1 MERWQRRA
9 IYAVLILLAGSGMA
23 WLAAHY
29 FLRSHGE
36 FGEAIHPLEPWSMKL
51 HGAAAMA
58 TLFFIGSVMNSHIRR
73 AQRTGRNLAAGWTL
87 IAALAALA
95 VTGYGLWYIAG
106 EDSRGIWSVAH
117 WLIGLAFPVLLIW
130 HIAHGRSLRRRRS
143 VPQSGAA
150 HGLTVKTPH

>member
-1 MERWQRRA
+1 MERWQRRT

-73 AQRTGRNLAAGWTL
+73 AQKTGRNLAAGWAL

-106 EDSRGIWSVAH
+106 EDSRGIWSTTH
-117 WLIGLAFPVLLIW
+117 WLIGLAFPALLVW
-130 HIAHGRSLRRRRS
+130 HIVHGRSLRRMRR
-143 VPQSGAA
+143 VPPSGA